1 MSTDVV
7 SPSGDVTLLCP
18 ALAPPGLRM
27 CPCDYIGQHLPGHV
41 KAGLENK
48 QAERQ
53 GRHKQRKRPGNVP
66 HGRSYD
72 PARVVSIIPKAVFSV
87 EGRGC
92 ATVVNYCTPF
102 PFVILVAVLRLI
114 DARTALGFSFQEFTT
129 CIMSNQG
136 SLTIIKS
143 PSSVLTSVLFQVRES
158 NWRTSAVRPSFSLTI
173 DPTR

>member
-1 MSTDVV
+1 MSADVV
-7 SPSGDVTLLCP
+7 SPSRDVTLLCP

-27 CPCDYIGQHLPGHV
+27 CHGAAASPGR
-41 KAGLENK
+41 A
-48 QAERQ
+48 RS
-53 GRHKQRKRPGNVP
+53 RPGWRKNRLNAKADTSKENGQGTCPVADLTIP
-66 HGRSYD
+66 PGL
-72 PARVVSIIPKAVFSV
+72 SIIPKAVLSV

-92 ATVVNYCTPF
+92 ATVVNFCTPF
-102 PFVILVAVLRLI
+102 PLVFLVAVLRLI
-114 DARTALGFSFQEFTT
+114 DARTAIGFSFQEFTT